1 MPKFFLILSFL
12 LFGQLLSAQDFT
24 TRKTTTPKALKFYK
38 SGRQAASAEDT
49 NRAIKFFAKAL
60 KEDPNF
66 IDARIQIAHVRHD
79 RKEFEISKKKYEE
92 ILAIAPDYSATLYY
106 NFALT
111 EWAMKNHEAA
121 VKLFEVFLEKE
132 TRKNR
137 RVDRA
142 KRYIRDGAFVAWAMK
157 NPVPFNPQRLSDSI
171 NTPAQEYLPAI
182 TADEESFIFT
192 RNQRGDENF
201 YFSKKT
207 PTGWSIAQP
216 LETIN
221 TPLNE
226 GAQTLSADG
235 KWFIFTACNRREG
248 MGSCDLFSSQQL
260 SNGKWTTPKNMGAPI
275 NSRGWES
282 QPSLSPDGKT
292 LFFTS
297 DRAGNGGR
305 DIWFS
310 RRGTKGKW
318 SKPENLGAPINTKFD
333 EQSPFFHS
341 DGKTLY
347 FMSEGHP
354 GMGES
359 DLFLSKLQSDGS
371 WSTPEN
377 LGYPINTEAHEGA
390 LFIARDGR
398 TAYFATDRLA
408 AKTSNEKAEG
418 NPFKDANSRVDL
430 DIFSFDLP
438 EAARATPVTYVK
450 AIVKDAFTKRPL
462 RANAELT
469 NLATQKINYD
479 DVTDKSGSFLV
490 CLPMGE
496 NYALHVSKEGYL
508 FHSENFQLEE
518 AGSLAEPF
526 ILEIFLE
533 KIPDKT
539 AETKKIES
547 KPVILKN
554 VFFATASAELR
565 PESVGELMRLKK
577 LLEDRPTIKIQLN
590 GHTDDVG
597 EEADN
602 QQLSEARAK
611 AVQDFLIENGIDSS
625 RLTYKG
631 FGESQPIDSNE
642 TDVGRQNNRR
652 TEFLIL

>member
-49 NRAIKFFAKAL
+49 NRAIKFFSKAL

-66 IDARIQIAHVRHD
+66 IDARINIANL
-79 RKEFEISKKKYEE
+79 KYDDKDYERAKRIYKE
-92 ILAIAPDYSATLYY
+92 ILVTAPDYSANLYY
-106 NFALT
+106 NLAMV
-111 EWAMKNHEAA
+111 EWKMNEFEAA
-121 VKLFEVFLEKE
+121 VKLFEVFLKKE
-132 TRKNR
+132 TKKNR

-142 KRYIRDGAFVAWAMK
+142 KIYIRDGEFAAWAIK
-157 NPVPFNPQRLSDSI
+157 NPVLFNPQRLSDNI
-171 NTPAQEYLPAI
+171 NTPAQEYLPTI

-192 RNQRGDENF
+192 RNQKGDENF
-201 YFSKKT
+201 FFSKKT
-207 PTGWSIAQP
+207 DEGWSVAQP
-216 LETIN
+216 LESIN

-235 KWFIFTACNRREG
+235 KWFVFTACNRREG

-260 SNGKWTTPKNMGAPI
+260 SNGQWTPAKNMGAPI

-297 DRAGNGGR
+297 DRAGKGGR

-310 RRGTKGKW
+310 RRSSKGKW
-318 SKPENLGAPINTKFD
+318 SEPKNIGAPINTKFD
-333 EQSPFFHS
+333 EQSPFFHP

-347 FMSEGHP
+347 FMSQGHP
-354 GMGES
+354 GMGGD
-359 DLFLSKLQSDGS
+359 DLFLSRLQADGS
-371 WSTPEN
+371 WSQPEN
-377 LGYPINTEAHEGA
+377 LGYPINTQSHEGA

-398 TAYFATDRLA
+398 TAYFATDRMA
-408 AKTSNEKAEG
+408 RETSSEEAEG
-418 NPFKDANSRVDL
+418 NPFREANSRIDV

-462 RANAELT
+462 QANAELT
-469 NLATQKINYD
+469 TLSTQKINYD

-496 NYALHVSKEGYL
+496 NYALHVSKKGYL

-526 ILEIFLE
+526 VLEIYLE
-533 KIPDKT
+533 KIPENT
-539 AETKKIES
+539 ATAKVES

-565 PESVGELMRLKK
+565 PESVSELMRLKK
-577 LLEDRPTIKIQLN
+577 LLDDRPTIKIQLN

-611 AVQDFLIENGIDSS
+611 AVQDFLIEQGINSE
-625 RLTYKG
+625 RLTFKG
-631 FGESQPIDSNE
+631 FGESRPIDSNE
-642 TDVGRQNNRR
+642 TDVGRQKNRR